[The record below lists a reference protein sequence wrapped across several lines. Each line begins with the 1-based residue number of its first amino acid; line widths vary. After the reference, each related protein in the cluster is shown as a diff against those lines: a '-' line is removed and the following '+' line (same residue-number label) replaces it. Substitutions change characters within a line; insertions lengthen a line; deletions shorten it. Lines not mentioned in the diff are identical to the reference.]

1 MKTRGTTILAAC
13 VAGLALASQAA
24 AIVLHTPPMV
34 GGVNGLRCEVKNL
47 GSEPAEV
54 TIEIILTGGTFH
66 VNDITTTIDPLESAA
81 VVGSGSASV
90 CRFTVPSRR
99 KFLGSACVL
108 TGNGCGG
115 AMVAQ

>member
-13 VAGLALASQAA
+13 IAGLALASQAA
-24 AIVLHTPPMV
+24 AVVLHTPPMV

-47 GSEPAEV
+47 GTEPAEV
-54 TIEIILTGGTFH
+54 TIEIILTGGTLH

-81 VVGSGSASV
+81 VVGGGSASV

-115 AMVAQ
+115 ALAAQ